1 MAENSNEMI
10 FESDLSK
17 QIPESQ
23 IITLDVIGPEEILDN
38 RRIPDT
44 LPKGSFQE
52 LPETYNMMI
61 QRLDDNPILLSK
73 INNLLRELII
83 RLGKEAGN
91 MEEIFTEAV
100 PIPKNIDKELMKL
113 LGVTS
118 DQLRK
123 AGDTIGFS
131 FQNRMLTEPY
141 YIIL

>member
-1 MAENSNEMI
+1 
-10 FESDLSK
+10 
-17 QIPESQ
+17 
-23 IITLDVIGPEEILDN
+23 
-38 RRIPDT
+38 
-44 LPKGSFQE
+44 
-52 LPETYNMMI
+52 MI

-118 DQLRK
+118 
-123 AGDTIGFS
+123 G
-131 FQNRMLTEPY
+131 
-141 YIIL
+141 